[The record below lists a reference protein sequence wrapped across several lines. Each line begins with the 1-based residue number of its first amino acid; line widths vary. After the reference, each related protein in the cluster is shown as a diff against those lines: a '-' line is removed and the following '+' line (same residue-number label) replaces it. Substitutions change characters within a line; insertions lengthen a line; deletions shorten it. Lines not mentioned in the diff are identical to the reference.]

1 MNDVH
6 ALAAPPVI
14 VHVTVPVGAVPVPV
28 TVAINVIGTPTVVVK
43 PGVTLTKM
51 LGVLCPRVTVIGVEF
66 TDT

>member
-1 MNDVH
+1 M
-6 ALAAPPVI
+6 

-28 TVAINVIGTPTVVVK
+28 TVAINVIGTPTVVLK

-66 TDT
+66 TAT

>member
-1 MNDVH
+1 MNEEQE
-6 ALAAPPVI
+6 LAAPPVM

-28 TVAINVIGTPTVVVK
+28 TVAINVIGTPTVVLK

-66 TDT
+66 TAT